1 MTTNLRG
8 SFCSLWRGLAVD
20 LEEGVEDGRL
30 PVVLTL
36 ADVADVDRMLAA
48 VDNQDGSIPAEKQ
61 RQVLEQR
68 FKLKI

>member
-8 SFCSLWRGLAVD
+8 NFCSLRRGLAVD

>member
-8 SFCSLWRGLAVD
+8 SFCSLRRSLAVD

-48 VDNQDGSIPAEKQ
+48 VDNENWSVPAKKC
-61 RQVLEQR
+61 
-68 FKLKI
+68 KLLSQNI